1 VGGALRVCAQRD
13 CHRIIILSEAKYL
26 IQFAA
31 PQPLRRA

>member
-1 VGGALRVCAQRD
+1 VGGAHRVCARRD
-13 CHRIIILSEAKYL
+13 CHRIVILIEAKNL